1 MLSGLYAVC
10 IHAMC
15 LYAERCGALLA
26 LGAFLL
32 CPFTLISNTA
42 VF

>member
-10 IHAMC
+10 LHTMC

-26 LGAFLL
+26 LGAF
-32 CPFTLISNTA
+32 FTVS
-42 VF
+42 FYSDK